1 MFDRRNVK
9 VTSHMVGAAVEKH
22 PTLAEEIVQR
32 GHEPSGHG
40 QTWTPQSSMTP
51 ERERKSYADSAATI
65 ERVTGVRPVGFNAF
79 WSRSHMQRRL
89 DRISACAVFALFLS
103 SCARQTA
110 SADRAQANPISVR
123 VAMPKHVRVP
133 AEVDVSGT
141 VETPSAPTNVGFL
154 VSGKVIRVGPREGD
168 FVKAGEVLAV
178 VDPADFQFGVQSA
191 IAQIALARAQSE
203 KAFVSARPEQVEQ
216 ARANLSQAEDEF
228 RRMKTLYEKKSLAPN
243 DFKKYETAYINAQQ
257 QYVQAKEGAQLE
269 DKAAAK
275 AALEQAEAAERI
287 AQKRLSDSTLI
298 APIGGFVSKRN
309 IEVGAMASPGTSV
322 FTIVELDTVEIQVGV
337 PETDVRL
344 VHRGQQAIVTAS
356 ARPGMS
362 FSGKVRLVNVSAE
375 PQTRT
380 YMVRI
385 TVPNPK
391 RALLVGM
398 IAEARILGSETL
410 DVLTLPGQSL
420 VRDPQGAPQVFV
432 YFPNEKRVYAKRV
445 RAGGVMGRDVQITD
459 GVKDSDWIV
468 VAGQQLVREGSIVS
482 AKEER

>member
-1 MFDRRNVK
+1 MGLIQYLRTPFV
-9 VTSHMVGAAVEKH
+9 AVCA
-22 PTLAEEIVQR
+22 LSI
-32 GHEPSGHG
+32 SG
-40 QTWTPQSSMTP
+40 
-51 ERERKSYADSAATI
+51 
-65 ERVTGVRPVGFNAF
+65 
-79 WSRSHMQRRL
+79 
-89 DRISACAVFALFLS
+89 
-103 SCARQTA
+103 CARQSA
-110 SADRAQANPISVR
+110 SANRAQPDPIAVR

-133 AEVDVSGT
+133 AEVVVSGT
-141 VETPSAPTNVGFL
+141 VETPSAPTSIGFL

-178 VDPADFQFGVQSA
+178 IDPADYQFAVEAA
-191 IAQIALARAQSE
+191 IAQSALARAQNE
-203 KAFVSARPEQVEQ
+203 KASVSARPEVVEQ

-228 RRMKTLYEKKSLAPN
+228 RRMKTLYEKKSLTPN
-243 DFKKYETAYINAQQ
+243 DFKKYETAYTNAQQ
-257 QYVQAKEGAQLE
+257 QYGQAKEGAQHE

-287 AQKRLSDSTLI
+287 ARKRLSDSTLI
-298 APIGGFVSKRN
+298 APISGFVSRRN
-309 IEVGAMASPGTSV
+309 IEVGRWRV
-322 FTIVELDTVEIQVGV
+322 QELRSSRSLNWIPVEIQVGV
-337 PETDVRL
+337 PETDIRL

-356 ARPGMS
+356 ARPGIS

-391 RALLVGM
+391 GVLLVGM

-445 RAGGVMGRDVQITD
+445 TTGEVMDRDVQIVD
-459 GVKDSDWIV
+459 GVKDSDSIV
-468 VAGQQLVREGSIVS
+468 VAGQQLLREGSVVS
-482 AKEER
+482 AKEEKQ

>member
-1 MFDRRNVK
+1 MEAIQYLR
-9 VTSHMVGAAVEKH
+9 
-22 PTLAEEIVQR
+22 TLFV
-32 GHEPSGHG
+32 
-40 QTWTPQSSMTP
+40 
-51 ERERKSYADSAATI
+51 
-65 ERVTGVRPVGFNAF
+65 V
-79 WSRSHMQRRL
+79 
-89 DRISACAVFALFLS
+89 VFALSLS
-103 SCARQTA
+103 GCARQSA
-110 SADRAQANPISVR
+110 SADRAQPDPIAVR
-123 VAMPKHVRVP
+123 VATPKHVRVP
-133 AEVDVSGT
+133 AEVVVSGT
-141 VETPSAPTNVGFL
+141 VETPSAPTSIGFL

-178 VDPADFQFGVQSA
+178 IDPADYQFAVEAAVAQS
-191 IAQIALARAQSE
+191 ALARAQNE
-203 KAFVSARPEQVEQ
+203 KASVSARPEVVEQ

-243 DFKKYETAYINAQQ
+243 DFKKYETAFTNAQQ
-257 QYVQAKEGAQLE
+257 QYAQAKEGAQQE

-275 AALEQAEAAERI
+275 ATLEQAEAAEHV

-298 APIGGFVSKRN
+298 APVNGFVSKRN

-322 FTIVELDTVEIQVGV
+322 FTIVELDAVEIQVGV

-344 VHRGQQAIVTAS
+344 VRRGQQAIVTAS

-391 RALLVGM
+391 GALLVGM
-398 IAEARILGSETL
+398 IAEARILGSQTL

-420 VRDPQGAPQVFV
+420 VRDAQGAPQVFV
-432 YFPNEKRVYAKRV
+432 YFPNEKRVYARRV
-445 RAGGVMGRDVQITD
+445 TPGGVMGRDVQIID
-459 GVKDSDWIV
+459 GVKDSDSIV
-468 VAGQQLVREGSIVS
+468 VAGQQLVREGSVVR
-482 AKEER
+482 AKEEKQ